1 MMTLHE
7 YQQLSGRTEKELDF
21 PGRLHHGVI
30 GLIGEIAELQ
40 AALHAGDIKEMQE
53 EIGDCYWYLAL
64 LARANQFNLFEVG
77 YAPTLN
83 EPDEAYLQGL
93 LQHCGNLADAIKRVT
108 IYNQPYLPDGCWKI
122 REHILLC
129 VRWLQAAARVEGFD
143 NELILFE
150 NIAKLRKRYPEA
162 YSDAAALHRAD
173 KAAD

>member
-1 MMTLHE
+1 MMTLAE

-21 PGRLHHGVI
+21 SGRLHHGLI

-40 AALHAGDIKEMQE
+40 AAMHAGDINEMQE
-53 EIGDCYWYLAL
+53 EMGDCYWYLAL
-64 LARANQFNLFEVG
+64 LARACQFNLSEVG
-77 YAPTLN
+77 YVPCPA

-93 LQHCGNLADAIKRVT
+93 LCHCGLLADAIKRAT
-108 IYNQPYLPDGCWKI
+108 IYNKPYEAQRGAM
-122 REHILLC
+122 REQVLLC

-162 YSDAAALHRAD
+162 YSDAAALQRAD
-173 KAAD
+173 KAAS